1 MEQVTSIST
10 VVNAAATIAV
20 KFGRKHVNV
29 IDPRGFR
36 ECLIFCDQTLMIVYN
51 PLDREV
57 QVSEKDNQDWR
68 VVMVYAQAQLW
79 KYCPGVWE
87 DHIFRNLLPEAEGC

>member
-1 MEQVTSIST
+1 MEQVTPIST

-20 KFGRKHVNV
+20 KFGHKHVNV

-51 PLDREV
+51 SLDREV

-68 VVMVYAQAQLW
+68 VVMVYAQGKTW
-79 KYCPGVWE
+79 KFYPGFWE
-87 DHIFRNLLPEAEGC
+87 EHIFRDLLPEAEQS